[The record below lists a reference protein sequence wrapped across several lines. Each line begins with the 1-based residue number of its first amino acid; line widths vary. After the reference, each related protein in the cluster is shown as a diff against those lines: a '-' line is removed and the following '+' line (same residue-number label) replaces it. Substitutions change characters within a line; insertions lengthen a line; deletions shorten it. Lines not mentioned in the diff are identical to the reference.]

1 MINERKEAQSEIEIV
16 MLEELVPQDHLL
28 RKIEPVNNFVYS
40 KFPLGNNEWF
50 LKFKFYL
57 VLSKYRFYWH
67 FKYYPI
73 CILSPLIG
81 NNIR

>member
-40 KFPLGNNEWF
+40 KFPLGNNE
-50 LKFKFYL
+50 
-57 VLSKYRFYWH
+57 
-67 FKYYPI
+67 
-73 CILSPLIG
+73 
-81 NNIR
+81 